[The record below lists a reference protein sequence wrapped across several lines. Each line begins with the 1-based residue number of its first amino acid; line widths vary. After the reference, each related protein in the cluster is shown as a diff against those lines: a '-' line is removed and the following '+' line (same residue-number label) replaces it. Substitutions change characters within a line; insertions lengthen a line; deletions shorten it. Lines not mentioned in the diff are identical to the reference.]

1 MKIRKLIKPNPSPQN
16 DTTRKLVYSAILRRL
31 MAERSLT
38 QADIASMAGVTQS
51 NVSLWLNDA
60 LPRADALHSLAT
72 ALGVSMEFLLTGE
85 TGGQSP
91 AIAAVPTRSGNVTEI
106 RRLAK
111 EARATLAAL
120 DDVLKKF

>member
-1 MKIRKLIKPNPSPQN
+1 
-16 DTTRKLVYSAILRRL
+16 
-31 MAERSLT
+31 
-38 QADIASMAGVTQS
+38 
-51 NVSLWLNDA
+51 
-60 LPRADALHSLAT
+60 
-72 ALGVSMEFLLTGE
+72 MEFLLTGE

>member
-1 MKIRKLIKPNPSPQN
+1 
-16 DTTRKLVYSAILRRL
+16 

-85 TGGQSP
+85 TGGQPP

-106 RRLAK
+106 RRLAR
-111 EARATLAAL
+111 ETRAALAAL
-120 DDVLKKF
+120 DDALKKF